1 MHGMQS
7 TKVVSFFFAF
17 VLALSPG
24 LLAQDKVPN
33 PSARVTKETV
43 SWSMLGDRLDGK
55 RVHVGLS
62 DATVVSGRVESVQGD
77 HIQFA
82 GGTGQQSGKSVP
94 RAQVKFIQ
102 YDIFK
107 GKSRAGWST
116 GLMLAGASLFTL
128 WVARVENSIDIN
140 TGQYIAGTIGIGVA
154 SGVAGYA
161 MGRSLDRRTIILSIQ
176 PGP

>member
-33 PSARVTKETV
+33 PAARVTKETV

-55 RVHVGLS
+55 RVHIGLS

-116 GLMLAGASLFTL
+116 GLMLAGAGLFTL
-128 WVARVENSIDIN
+128 YAARVE
-140 TGQYIAGTIGIGVA
+140 TGSDRQNWARMIGIGVA

>member
-7 TKVVSFFFAF
+7 TKVVSFFFTF

-55 RVHVGLS
+55 RVHIGLS

-116 GLMLAGASLFTL
+116 GLMLAGAGLYTL
-128 WVARVENSIDIN
+128 YIARVE
-140 TGQYIAGTIGIGVA
+140 TGSDRQNWARMIGIGVA